1 MPKEKATAHHY
12 PQSLLDRFGIVNP
25 EAVTTRQA
33 AAYLAKEK
41 GIPTAPSSLEV
52 YRCIGRG
59 SRYKK
64 IGSRVFYT
72 LPWLDEYAAGIE
84 VKIFDPSKAAQQEA
98 A

>member
-1 MPKEKATAHHY
+1 MSFTANKYHH
-12 PQSLLDRFGIVNP
+12 PQELLDRFKIVNS
-25 EAVTTRQA
+25 EAVTTKQA
-33 AAYLAKEK
+33 AKYLTEVK

-52 YRCIGRG
+52 YRCIGKG

-84 VKIFDPSKAAQQEA
+84 VKIFDPAVQGAPKDEM
-98 A
+98 